1 MLGLMN
7 SVAGWHALRQDQGG
21 QEMEGNCIQELIL
34 FSSWSGYLNQSARR
48 RTE

>member
-21 QEMEGNCIQELIL
+21 QEMEGNCIQEP
-34 FSSWSGYLNQSARR
+34 SSSLHGVAIS
-48 RTE
+48 TGV